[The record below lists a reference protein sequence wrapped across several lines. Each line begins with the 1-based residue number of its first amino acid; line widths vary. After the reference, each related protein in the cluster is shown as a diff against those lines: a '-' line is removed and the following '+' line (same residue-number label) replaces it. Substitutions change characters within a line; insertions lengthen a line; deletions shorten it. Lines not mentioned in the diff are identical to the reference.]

1 MKKILTA
8 KDMQPLLVEENS
20 FLNRGDIK
28 ILTAGTNDEIL
39 KLHREEKA
47 DLIVTKLDTPG
58 IGSDEFCDI
67 LRQRPELREVVT
79 VIICDDR
86 VAEGE
91 QPRQC
96 GAGEVLVIPVD
107 RALLHRKVQQALAV
121 APRWSYRVTLNVAVE
136 GKLKNRPFLF
146 RTENISAT
154 GTLIRAEEALAPGDR
169 IALSFYLPDG
179 TRVSA
184 QGEIVRLVSQ
194 GAGPGLYGIKFTDI
208 APGVKASI
216 ESFVEKKY
224 GARPQAA

>member
-47 DLIVTKLDTPG
+47 DLI
-58 IGSDEFCDI
+58 
-67 LRQRPELREVVT
+67 VT